1 MTFYAPL
8 NLQSAKITNFLVLQY
23 VKYHHSL
30 LLFNRS
36 KVWAQFTQ
44 QILIK

>member
-23 VKYHHSL
+23 VKYHSL

-36 KVWAQFTQ
+36 KVWALFTQ